1 MGSLALIVKRA
12 RAGIGLLVTI
22 LALTAATT
30 AIIAGTLGYSQAA
43 ATTAARQAL
52 TDAVPTEAGIRVQ
65 TRLAED
71 PDAQDTAARR
81 IIDEAF
87 APAPIRVQ
95 RTLVSEPRSV
105 QDQDDRLVAVAST
118 ALLSD
123 DPDFAGRVDLVEGS
137 WPSGPG
143 EGGTVPGA
151 LHAAAAER
159 LGVGVADTLSVG
171 EVTVTV
177 EALWRPVDPQAAF
190 WFGDPLVAG
199 GGSDGE
205 AGPLVVHPDAI
216 ASLGGTP
223 FARWTVQPDAE
234 SIEPDDLP
242 LLASAAS
249 GLQDDM
255 RTPEVEVRGVTVEG
269 DLAPT
274 TATAASNLATAR
286 ALNVVPVAVLLLVSV
301 IAIVQIARL
310 LAQSRSGEVELLIA
324 RGADRGQVWR
334 WNLVESVVLV
344 ALATTLGIAGGV
356 GVVRLVPA
364 GDQQGGEVTRAGLLT
379 GLAVLVALA
388 VIALLQVRALAAR
401 SATDR
406 SGRTRQ
412 VAAIG
417 TLVLTL
423 GAAALAWWQLRRYGS
438 PLVTD
443 TDGSTD
449 TDLLAGAAPA
459 LLLASV
465 AVVAMALLGPLGRL
479 MEALTRP
486 TRRLAGH
493 LASSQ
498 VSRRLVVYA
507 VPVVL
512 TVLAVGATTL
522 SSLYAATSAGLRND
536 LSALGQG
543 AEVSAQVDQQVG
555 STPPATLP
563 VGVDTGGLAGLR
575 ASAPVWRTDTRIG
588 STDTQLTVIPADRMT
603 EVMLVPDS
611 LDLAGLAQTLRPS
624 DFAGWGAVEVPEGST
639 ELTLD
644 LSVQTSIPAETVE
657 SLEEALT
664 FTDADL
670 ERENPDLS
678 EDELARLSGR
688 IQANLDEQ
696 LVAWGTTWGMPAVA
710 WVEDSL
716 TGRIHRVALDP
727 TEV

>member
-190 WFGDPLVAG
+190 WFGDRLVAG

-286 ALNVVPVAVLLLVSV
+286 ALNVVPVALLLLVSV

-479 MEALTRP
+479 MEALTR
-486 TRRLAGH
+486 
-493 LASSQ
+493 
-498 VSRRLVVYA
+498 
-507 VPVVL
+507 
-512 TVLAVGATTL
+512 
-522 SSLYAATSAGLRND
+522 
-536 LSALGQG
+536 
-543 AEVSAQVDQQVG
+543 
-555 STPPATLP
+555 
-563 VGVDTGGLAGLR
+563 
-575 ASAPVWRTDTRIG
+575 
-588 STDTQLTVIPADRMT
+588 
-603 EVMLVPDS
+603 
-611 LDLAGLAQTLRPS
+611 
-624 DFAGWGAVEVPEGST
+624 
-639 ELTLD
+639 
-644 LSVQTSIPAETVE
+644 
-657 SLEEALT
+657 
-664 FTDADL
+664 
-670 ERENPDLS
+670 
-678 EDELARLSGR
+678 
-688 IQANLDEQ
+688 
-696 LVAWGTTWGMPAVA
+696 
-710 WVEDSL
+710 
-716 TGRIHRVALDP
+716 
-727 TEV
+727 